1 MISFVS
7 ELIFRLIYPILY
19 ILHKRSGYSTDAI
32 KRKCGDFETPN
43 WGDSKVIMFH
53 GVSVG
58 EINAIEKLVK
68 KSKEIYSDCK
78 VIITTGTN
86 AGQENALKKLG
97 DIADFITYFPFD
109 TPSCVKNFLD
119 KINPDII
126 LIAETEIW
134 PNISIECKKRG
145 IKLCIINGRISDRTY
160 NSYKKLKF
168 FFKPLLNNYTG
179 IYTQSTEDLN
189 KFLALGAN
197 PNTTE
202 RMNNLK
208 FDITTPIVDIDFDK
222 QGRILLAASTHSG
235 EDKIIIDAFKR
246 LKEKFSDLK
255 LIIAPRHITRV
266 NEIET
271 ILHNENLPYILRKDS
286 NDNLTTNMNNNNIMI
301 LNTLGELG
309 KFFAF
314 ADISFIG
321 GSFNK
326 TGGHNPLES
335 IIFNKPAVSGPS
347 IHNFKDIY
355 AIIRNAGAGFVV
367 SNKEELLNMLEKL
380 LSDTVFYNKTSLS
393 AENVFRT
400 QQGALNFVINNVLNF
415 LHK

>member
-1 MISFVS
+1 MISLVS
-7 ELIFRLIYPILY
+7 EIIFRLIYPILFF
-19 ILHKRSGYSTDAI
+19 LHKRSGYSADAI
-32 KRKCGDFETPN
+32 SRKCGDFDAPDFSNAE
-43 WGDSKVIMFH
+43 VVMFH

-68 KSKEIYSDCK
+68 KTKEVYSDCK
-78 VIITTGTN
+78 IVVTTGTN
-86 AGQENALKKLG
+86 TGQENAVKKLG
-97 DIADFITYFPFD
+97 NIADLITYFPFD
-109 TPSCVKNFLD
+109 TPGCVKKFLD
-119 KINPDII
+119 KINPAII

-134 PNISIECKKRG
+134 PNIGIECKKRN

-160 NSYKKLKF
+160 SSYKKLKF
-168 FFKPLLNNYTG
+168 FFNPLLNNYSG
-179 IYTQSTEDLN
+179 IYTQSIEDLN
-189 KFLALGAN
+189 KFLSLGAN

-208 FDITTPIVDIDFDK
+208 FDITAPIVDINFEK

-235 EDKIIIDAFKR
+235 EDKIIIDVFMK

-271 ILHNENLPYILRKDS
+271 ILNNEKLSYTLRKNSD
-286 NDNLTTNMNNNNIMI
+286 DNLTTNTTNSNIMI

-335 IIFNKPAVSGPS
+335 IVFNKPVISGPS

-355 AIIRNAGAGFVV
+355 AIICNAGAGFVV
-367 SNKEELLNMLEKL
+367 NNRQQLLNISDKL
-380 LSDTVFYNKTSLS
+380 LSDAEFYNKTSHS
-393 AENVFRT
+393 AQNVFNA
-400 QQGALNFVINNVLNF
+400 QQGALDFVINKVLSF
-415 LHK
+415 LHN